1 MSTIFDDLIEVV
13 KAHPI
18 IYDIRMK
25 GYQKRGSRREK
36 AWQAIAKCMQQRGH
50 DINDDGCRRRWNK
63 LKFAYTR
70 DRTLRRIQGSPP
82 LRSSCAKYFD
92 SLAFLNPFLDDYKA
106 RPKTVQPIVLDSESD
121 DDSAIHSTVLESE
134 WEDDNSPNNRSHLLA
149 MKAEENQSLEVKDD
163 E

>member
-50 DINDDGCRRRWNK
+50 DINGDCCFILFFFNNCQLIYLFNLLVYK
-63 LKFAYTR
+63 LKLTN
-70 DRTLRRIQGSPP
+70 D
-82 LRSSCAKYFD
+82 
-92 SLAFLNPFLDDYKA
+92 
-106 RPKTVQPIVLDSESD
+106 VESN
-121 DDSAIHSTVLESE
+121 A
-134 WEDDNSPNNRSHLLA
+134 
-149 MKAEENQSLEVKDD
+149 
-163 E
+163 

>member
-1 MSTIFDDLIEVV
+1 MSTIFDDLIEIV

-50 DINDDGCRRRWNK
+50 NINGDSFKHFLQKCRLIYLFNLFALFVCKSK
-63 LKFAYTR
+63 L
-70 DRTLRRIQGSPP
+70 I
-82 LRSSCAKYFD
+82 
-92 SLAFLNPFLDDYKA
+92 
-106 RPKTVQPIVLDSESD
+106 SD
-121 DDSAIHSTVLESE
+121 
-134 WEDDNSPNNRSHLLA
+134 
-149 MKAEENQSLEVKDD
+149 VKSN